1 MENFKEIKTRIAL
14 RTGDFAYWTTGAG
27 KDIELIKGEV
37 CVCTV
42 AAADGQATTA
52 PTVLFKV
59 CDATG
64 KKFANLNWTSALA
77 ADVYGWAKEAEFYH
91 TTEALTVTGDKKTY
105 VGNAITKVEW
115 DANLNDGKGGLKF
128 IKETQFATKAEL
140 DAAIAAF
147 GGDLSNITD
156 NDHVY
161 TFTYDAEAG
170 TLKVTATNY
179 INGEAGDVDTVLEAD
194 FVSGKEL
201 TTILGSYYTKTEVDG
216 LIQGVKDIVNG
227 LDESITTVVK
237 GTGIDVTDA
246 GTGNDHAYTVSL
258 DVDGAKTALG
268 LGSAAYVT
276 VDSLNATA
284 KGYADSKDG
293 AIAEAKQAGTNAANA
308 LDAYS
313 KLHEGDYDN
322 NTIDSKVAAV
332 LGESTDGAAANTVYG
347 AKAAAAA
354 AQNDATIAKT
364 KIETFLGT
372 VTPDGSQSIIDTLA
386 EINNYVGEHGEEF
399 AALSGKVTNIENGT
413 IVVPK
418 ATDADT
424 LDGHD
429 SLYFATAESV
439 KNISDNLGALAGK
452 DKVVENDIEGTI
464 AVGKISGLGALAT
477 KDNIT
482 HDLVTD
488 FDAEVAK
495 IKVTNAGNADTLG
508 NHDADYFATQASV
521 TEITKDGGT
530 IDSKISAYD
539 TGKNFGD
546 IITHNVAEFATTAQ
560 GGKADTALQQITTTE
575 KGGLKVTNK
584 NQIDIDTDVVFVLD
598 CNW

>member
-1 MENFKEIKTRIAL
+1 MANEIFKEIKTRIAL
-14 RTGDFAYWTTGAG
+14 RTGDYAYWTTGAG
-27 KDIELIKGEV
+27 KDIELRKGEV
-37 CVCTV
+37 CICTI
-42 AAADGQATTA
+42 AAADNQATNA

-59 CDATG
+59 ADANG
-64 KKFANLNWTSALA
+64 KKFADLKWTSALA
-77 ADVYGWAKEAEFYH
+77 ADVYDWAKKNEVKFVGE
-91 TTEALTVTGDKKTY
+91 
-105 VGNAITKVEW
+105 GNAVTDAYIKDGYLEFNKGTK
-115 DANLNDGKGGLKF
+115 
-128 IKETQFATKAEL
+128 FATKAEL
-140 DAAIAAF
+140 DAAIEAF
-147 GGDLSNITD
+147 GGDLSAITD
-156 NDHVY
+156 NDHQY

-179 INGEAGDVDTVLEAD
+179 VNGKAGETTTVLEAD

-201 TTILGSYYTKTEVDG
+201 ETALAGYYTKGEVDG

-227 LDESITTVVK
+227 LDESVTTVAK

-246 GTGNDHAYTVSL
+246 GTGNDHAYTVAL

-268 LGSAAYVT
+268 LDSAAYVT

-284 KGYADSKDG
+284 KGYAD
-293 AIAEAKQAGTNAANA
+293 AVEAKLPTSADYGVLGVTVGDDTITIGGTAQNPTIAVTANKF
-308 LDAYS
+308 DAY
-313 KLHEGDYDN
+313 GAA
-322 NTIDSKVAAV
+322 AAV

-386 EINNYVGEHGEEF
+386 EINTYVGEHGEEF
-399 AALSGKVTNIENGT
+399 ATLSGRVTNIENGT
-413 IVVPK
+413 TVVPK
-418 ATDADT
+418 AADADT

-429 SLYFATAESV
+429 STYFATAESV
-439 KNISDNLGALAGK
+439 SNISDNLGALAGK
-452 DKVVENDIEGTI
+452 DKIVEGDIEGTI

-482 HDLVTD
+482 HELVTD
-488 FDAEVAK
+488 FDAAVAAV
-495 IKVTNAGNADTLG
+495 KVTNAGHADNADKAA
-508 NHDADYFATQASV
+508 DADKLGGQLPSYYATKESV
-521 TEITKDGGT
+521 DAIPDA

-539 TGKNFGD
+539 AGKGFGD
-546 IITHNVAEFATTAQ
+546 IITHNVAEFATAAQ
-560 GGKADTALQQITTTE
+560 GEKADTALQSVEADT
-575 KGGLKVTNK
+575 GLKIVEGTVNK
-584 NQIDIDTDVVFVLD
+584 VAIDTDVVFVLD